1 MAYVNIENGRSVVNI
16 LDSEVGLVTKTEKI
30 PASLGVADGNY
41 KVVKAGTVFPS
52 DDTAATGIVFEDVDV
67 TDGDALGSVIVA
79 GRVLKARVSATSEA
93 ETALK
98 AGGLY
103 LV

>member
-1 MAYVNIENGRSVVNI
+1 MAYMEIENGRKAVNI
-16 LDSEVGLVTKTEKI
+16 LDSEVGLITKTRKI
-30 PASLGVADGNY
+30 PASLGVADGKY
-41 KVVKAGTVFPS
+41 KIVKAGTVYPS
-52 DDTAATGIVFEDVDV
+52 DTSSAEGIVFEDVDV
-67 TDGDALGSVIVA
+67 TDGDALGSIIVA
-79 GRVLKARVSATSEA
+79 GRVLKARVSVDTEA